1 MAFQT
6 DQPLWYNN
14 GVWGEL
20 GYAVP
25 NFGNDPNTLN
35 ETIHYLT
42 SVIGRNLSAIM
53 HHQDVDLRCPPT
65 INTLTRLHKLITRAR
80 TILGSRD
87 VESGE
92 FRMEPVHSSPA
103 QLEFLV
109 YPVPYFRVRNA
120 WLKQYCGLILAC
132 LTEAYQHTDNR
143 VAFEISTVFSG
154 TIGQYLHRIYRLMA
168 VELFN
173 VPIEAAKALDFTLT
187 QEQLASYRPES
198 VFTSTEMIDTMPPTA
213 LVPTEDDI
221 RILTDGI
228 PATQLVG
235 LSLYPS
241 GSLAAAAAAGS
252 TTPAVTGA
260 VASAPAS
267 GATGSFQ
274 AAPGP

>member
-53 HHQDVDLRCPPT
+53 HHPDVDLRSPPT
-65 INTLTRLHKLITRAR
+65 INTLTRIHKLITRAR

-103 QLEFLV
+103 QLEFLI
-109 YPVPYFRVRNA
+109 YPVPFFKVRNG
-120 WLKQYCGLILAC
+120 WMKQYCGLILAA

-143 VAFEISTVFSG
+143 IAFEISTQFSG
-154 TIGQYLHRIYRLMA
+154 TLGQYLHRVYRLMA
-168 VELFN
+168 VELFG

-187 QEQLASYRPES
+187 AEQLASYRPEA

-213 LVPTEDDI
+213 LVPTEDDV
-221 RILTDGI
+221 RVLTDGI
-228 PATQLVG
+228 PASLLVG
-235 LSLYPS
+235 LSTYPS
-241 GSLAAAAAAGS
+241 GALAGAAVVSGS
-252 TTPAVTGA
+252 TQTGTVSATGA
-260 VASAPAS
+260 FSPAPS
-267 GATGSFQ
+267 
-274 AAPGP
+274 P